1 MAELDSSTGEWKRA
15 LRLVRE
21 LYSLAPDA
29 SARDHLL
36 REVRSALETVQ
47 SPRLRSLARLVTPDA
62 DARQLLCVL
71 VPLERVDSRTRITDA
86 DMELTDSDSPAGGKP
101 PAKMPMIAVAD
112 NLRSLFNVGGL
123 FRTADFF
130 GFEALWLC
138 GYTATPDMAPQLERA
153 ALGAVASVPW
163 RSFDS
168 IRDAI
173 AELRRQGRRI
183 YALETSKRAIPLSS
197 ATFAFPGA
205 LLLGSER
212 FGLDPDVVASA
223 DACIAISA
231 SGIKNSLN
239 VVTAFGVAAYQARL
253 CYEAGNPSMN

>member
-1 MAELDSSTGEWKRA
+1 MAELDSSTEEWKRA

-21 LYSLAPDA
+21 LYGLAPGA
-29 SARDHLL
+29 LGRARLL
-36 REVRSALETVQ
+36 REARSALETAQ
-47 SPRLRSLARLVTPDA
+47 SPRLRSLARLVTPEA

-86 DMELTDSDSPAGGKP
+86 DMELTDADRPAACAPKSR
-101 PAKMPMIAVAD
+101 MPMIAVAD
-112 NLRSLFNVGGL
+112 NLRSVFNVGGL

-130 GFEALWLC
+130 GFEELWLC
-138 GYTATPDMAPQLERA
+138 GYTATPDVAPQLERA
-153 ALGAVASVPW
+153 ALGAVASVSW

-168 IRDAI
+168 IRDAVS
-173 AELRRQGRRI
+173 ELRQRGRSV
-183 YALETSKRAIPLSS
+183 YALETSRRAVPLPS
-197 ATFAFPGA
+197 AAIDFPSA

-223 DACIAISA
+223 DACIAIPA

-253 CYEAGNPSMN
+253 CYDAKVSALK